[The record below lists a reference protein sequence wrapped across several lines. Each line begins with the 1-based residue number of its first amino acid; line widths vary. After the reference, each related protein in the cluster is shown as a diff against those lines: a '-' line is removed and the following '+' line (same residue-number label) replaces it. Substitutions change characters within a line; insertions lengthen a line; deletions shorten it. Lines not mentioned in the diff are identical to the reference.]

1 MTDLPDPKEIAPGQ
15 PVEVDLLRPED
26 APGVAALFRAVYGE
40 GYPQRDYLEP
50 ERLAAAN
57 AEARIVSSVGRTPGG
72 DIVAHNALFRS
83 APHPATFESG
93 AGVVLP
99 SYRQGNLFTKLA
111 VHGVEHGAP
120 AAGAEMVFGEPV
132 CNHVYSQKMVVGLG
146 WIETALEVDL
156 MPAAAY
162 QAEHSARGRVS
173 ALLNFNPPLPR
184 RMAAHLPEA
193 YRAELEEIYGWY
205 RHEER
210 DLLPGAEAPPAG
222 EPARVEAQH
231 YPSAG
236 VSRLAAWSLG
246 PGFPAAWRAAEE
258 EAAGQGSQVVQ
269 AWLPLGRPWVGAAV
283 EELRSR
289 GYFFGG
295 LLPRW
300 MDSDALL
307 MQRLAASPDWEG
319 IQLAFDTG
327 RRLAEMARADWE
339 RAAAG

>member
-1 MTDLPDPKEIAPGQ
+1 
-15 PVEVDLLRPED
+15 
-26 APGVAALFRAVYGE
+26 
-40 GYPQRDYLEP
+40 
-50 ERLAAAN
+50 
-57 AEARIVSSVGRTPGG
+57 
-72 DIVAHNALFRS
+72 
-83 APHPATFESG
+83 
-93 AGVVLP
+93 
-99 SYRQGNLFTKLA
+99 
-111 VHGVEHGAP
+111 
-120 AAGAEMVFGEPV
+120 
-132 CNHVYSQKMVVGLG
+132 
-146 WIETALEVDL
+146 
-156 MPAAAY
+156 
-162 QAEHSARGRVS
+162 
-173 ALLNFNPPLPR
+173 
-184 RMAAHLPEA
+184 
-193 YRAELEEIYGWY
+193 
-205 RHEER
+205 
-210 DLLPGAEAPPAG
+210 
-222 EPARVEAQH
+222 VEAQH

>member
-1 MTDLPDPKEIAPGQ
+1 MSHLPDPREIPPGQ

-57 AEARIVSSVGRTPGG
+57 AEARIVSSVARTPRG

-99 SYRQGNLFTKLA
+99 SYRQGSLFTKVV
-111 VHGVEHGAP
+111 VHGLEHGAP

-132 CNHVYSQKMVVGLG
+132 CNHVYSQKLVVSLDYS
-146 WIETALEVDL
+146 ETALEVDL

-162 QAEHSARGRVS
+162 QAEHSAQGRVS
-173 ALLNFNPPLPR
+173 ALLAFNPPVPR
-184 RMAAHLPEA
+184 RMAAHLPEV

-210 DLLPGAEAPPAG
+210 DLLPATEAPPAD
-222 EPARVEAQH
+222 EPARVEARH
-231 YPSAG
+231 FASAG
-236 VSRLAAWSLG
+236 VSRLTAWSLG

-258 EAAGQGSQVVQ
+258 EAAGQGSEVVQ
-269 AWLPLGRPWVGAAV
+269 AWLPLDRPWVGAAV
-283 EELRSR
+283 EELRGR

-295 LLPRW
+295 VLPRW

-307 MQRLAASPDWEG
+307 LQWVATEPDWEA
-319 IQLAFDTG
+319 IQLAFDQG
-327 RRLAEMARADWE
+327 RRLREMARADRR
-339 RAAAG
+339 RAAGS